1 MKYLRKTPHKKP
13 TREGLITIS
22 EMSSPLTLPTWTPA
36 QAAALHGIRTAMGAF
51 GPTFGQAQ
59 SLAERAHVPSEG
71 IPEGVHISCE
81 LAPPSSQIPA
91 SIHSTS
97 IQPGQVPVFFYADA
111 PSESFT
117 DAKNDIKVVFHVHGG
132 GNVSGHPMEQRFIA
146 FFSRILR
153 ALGKKSGPQ
162 GSSSPMIAAPSYR
175 LATVAEN
182 LFPAGLQDVFSAYH
196 HLILKGFDAEN
207 ITITGD
213 SAGGNLALVLTYIIS
228 QSNLPMPG
236 HVALF
241 SPDADLTYTTS
252 TSVPHDIIPL
262 LTYQACSSQYL
273 GNFPANDPLASGI
286 LIPFTASWPKT
297 LVMTGTAD
305 NVAESSRRIVN
316 GIKKAGGIAELVEYA
331 DLTHA
336 WWMFS
341 HIFLQSDDG
350 LDRLAV
356 FVYN

>member
-1 MKYLRKTPHKKP
+1 
-13 TREGLITIS
+13 
-22 EMSSPLTLPTWTPA
+22 MSSPLTRPTWTPA

-51 GPTFGQAQ
+51 KPTFGQAQ
-59 SLAERAHVPSEG
+59 SVAERAQVPSEG
-71 IPEGVHISCE
+71 IPEGIRISCE

-91 SIHSTS
+91 PIHSTS
-97 IQPGQVPVFFYADA
+97 IQPGQVPVFFYTDA
-111 PSESFT
+111 PSESFA
-117 DAKNDIKVVFHVHGG
+117 DAKKDVKVILHVHGG
-132 GNVSGHPMEQRFIA
+132 GNVSGHPTEQRFIS
-146 FFSRILR
+146 FFSRMLR
-153 ALGKKSGPQ
+153 ALGKKSGAQ
-162 GSSSPMIAAPSYR
+162 GSAAPIIAAPSYR

-182 LFPAGLQDVFSAYH
+182 LFPAALQDLFSAYH
-196 HLILKGFDAEN
+196 HLILKGFAAEN

-228 QSNLPMPG
+228 QSTLPMPG
-236 HVALF
+236 HVTLF
-241 SPDADLTYTTS
+241 SPDADLTYAS
-252 TSVPHDIIPL
+252 SASVPHDIIPL
-262 LTYQACSSQYL
+262 STYQACSSQYL

-305 NVAESSRRIVN
+305 NVAESSRRIVS
-316 GIKKAGGIAELVEYA
+316 GIQEAGGIAELVEYA

-341 HIFLQSDDG
+341 HIFPQSDDG
-350 LDRLAV
+350 LERLAV